1 MLGEIEID
9 TFLRGKKKDFQG
21 ISVPLLK
28 SKTQEVGNIA
38 IQCYIP

>member
-21 ISVPLLK
+21 ISAQLLK
-28 SKTQEVGNIA
+28 NKTQEVAHTTI
-38 IQCYIP
+38 